1 MKRKAKN
8 SMSRLISLLFLILC
22 LGLAACG
29 TSPATSTTDSS
40 TASASSETV
49 APSTSAEPEA
59 STPEAKK
66 EPVTIKLWAVAIQGP
81 DESKKPQEEWLF
93 VKMLREYEKLTGNV
107 TIEFS
112 VIPDQT
118 AVHQTIKA
126 SAMAKNGPDIV
137 NLWAG
142 TYVSSLNE
150 VLLPLNDLMP
160 PSDLQSILGWNMLTD
175 NLKPPADGGKI
186 LGYPCGGLEVGILE
200 YNNDI
205 IKKSGLDFENNPP
218 KTVDDFMTACEKI
231 KQAGYQPVVSSD
243 GGYNG
248 AVSFTF
254 NKWWSQ
260 QEGLQRLSSNG
271 QQITKFADDI
281 GFLNL
286 FTTLQTLIKK
296 GYLNEDYTT
305 KADPGFDFYNGKA
318 AMYPTGN
325 WDIEG
330 AKGYLGDNLRILR
343 LPDFSADV
351 KQPGFEAGGLGQSLC
366 VLNYTSYPQECVDLL
381 SWLNNRENSIRLGKH
396 ISKFPARNDLSL
408 TDFGWENDPVY
419 KSVFELG
426 QKAETWHEFAMDPVL
441 VNEYYALGASCMTG
455 KMTPAEFAEAM
466 DAKAQ
471 ELLGE

>member
-1 MKRKAKN
+1 MNVKREIHTA
-8 SMSRLISLLFLILC
+8 RLTALLLC
-22 LGLAACG
+22 LTLVLASCG
-29 TSPATSTTDSS
+29 S
-40 TASASSETV
+40 TAGSSQPSSDSAS
-49 APSTSAEPEA
+49 APAGESASTAPEA
-59 STPEAKK
+59 SAPEEDK
-66 EPVTIKLWAVAIQGP
+66 EPVTIKLWAVAVQGP
-81 DESKKPQEEWLF
+81 EESKKPQEEWLF
-93 VKMLREYEKLTGNV
+93 VQMLREYEKLVGNV

-160 PSDLQSILGWNMLTD
+160 QEDLQSLIGWNMLTD
-175 NLKPPADGGKI
+175 NLKQPADGGSI

-200 YNNDI
+200 YNKEI
-205 IKKSGLDFENNPP
+205 IQKSGLDFENDPP
-218 KTVDDFMTACEKI
+218 KTVEAFMDACEKI
-231 KQAGYQPVVSSD
+231 KQAGFQPIVSSD
-243 GGYNG
+243 SGYNG

-260 QEGLQRLSSNG
+260 QEGLQRLASNG
-271 QQITKFADDI
+271 QQTTKFADDA

-286 FTTLQTLIKK
+286 FSTLQALYRE

-305 KADPGFDFYNGKA
+305 KADAGFDFYNGKA
-318 AMYPTGN
+318 AMFPTGN

-330 AKGYLGDNLRILR
+330 ARGYLGDNLRILS
-343 LPDFSADV
+343 LPDFSPDV
-351 KQPGFEAGGLGQSLC
+351 KQPGFEAGGLGQSFC
-366 VLNYTSYPQECVDLL
+366 VLNYTPYPQECVDLL

-396 ISKFPARNDLSL
+396 VSKFPARNDLALS
-408 TDFGWENDPVY
+408 DFGWENDPVY
-419 KSVFELG
+419 KTVFELG

-455 KMTPAEFAEAM
+455 KMTPAEFAAAM

-471 ELLGE
+471 ELLNE